1 MTRIPT
7 SEAAAVRATRAWTL
21 VHTGGASDVE
31 VTAADDASLGDVTR
45 QLGRKPGLEL
55 WAGSTPLRD
64 DTPLTAPEL
73 AHGAVLGVGRPVPR
87 RSAGIRSS
95 ALELHVAGGPDA
107 GRTFPLGQGRH
118 VLGRGSE
125 ATVQFEDP
133 DVSRRHV
140 AVHVGGGQITVA
152 DLSSTNGSRLDG
164 RDLDERPVSWPAGAV
179 LRLGATAVVV
189 AGPGGAA
196 SALAPGSGG
205 RMRLRPSRRPAT
217 ARPEVGI
224 AFPRPPEP
232 PPRRRPA
239 WVAAAVDAWLF
250 RRRAGRTDAAAH
262 AVELL
267 DAQNRLADA
276 VRAGVRAAEAAHPDL
291 ATLVGAARRR
301 SSLLWS
307 RGRGNADALTV
318 RVGAGPGHV
327 GVTRIDPDG
336 SRRAEVAPHVPSVV
350 DLRVTGGLAVIGPR
364 EQAVGVLRGVL
375 AQLAALHA
383 PGEVDVVPLP
393 AADRLADWAWARWL
407 PHLDEGA
414 TRRDDEA
421 LHTWLTGVIAH
432 RRAERDT
439 RADPGRL
446 VVVVDRPLDGW
457 LTALLRESRDAG
469 VVLLTA
475 AASVEDLPVA
485 VDAVLRLT
493 GETGALGTLGRQA
506 RPDLGSVL
514 VDRLPESVAAQFARD
529 LAALVPATAIPGG
542 AGRR

>member
-1 MTRIPT
+1 
-7 SEAAAVRATRAWTL
+7 
-21 VHTGGASDVE
+21 
-31 VTAADDASLGDVTR
+31 
-45 QLGRKPGLEL
+45 L
-55 WAGSTPLRD
+55 WAGSTRLRD

-73 AHGAVLGVGRPVPR
+73 AHGAVLGVGKPAPR

-95 ALELHVAGGPDA
+95 ALELHVVGGPDA
-107 GRTFPLGQGRH
+107 GRTIPLGQGRH
-118 VLGRGSE
+118 VLGRGSQ
-125 ATVQFEDP
+125 ATVQLEDP

-164 RDLDERPVSWPAGAV
+164 RELDRRPVRWPAGAV

-196 SALAPGSGG
+196 SALAPGTGG

-217 ARPEVGI
+217 ARPRVEI

-232 PPRRRPA
+232 PPRRRP
-239 WVAAAVDAWLF
+239 AAAVDAWLF

-291 ATLVGAARRR
+291 ATLAGAARRR

-307 RGRGNADALTV
+307 RSRGNADALTV

-375 AQLAALHA
+375 TQLAALHA
-383 PGEVDVVPLP
+383 PGEVDVVQLLGT
-393 AADRLADWAWARWL
+393 DRHADWAWARWL
-407 PHLDEGA
+407 PHLEDGA
-414 TRRDDEA
+414 PPRDDEA
-421 LHTWLTGVIAH
+421 LHSWLTGVIAR
-432 RRAERDT
+432 RRAGS
-439 RADPGRL
+439 GRL
-446 VVVVDRPLDGW
+446 VVVVDRPLDGR
-457 LTALLRESRDAG
+457 LAAVLREARDAG

-475 AASVEDLPVA
+475 AASVDDLPVA
-485 VDAVLRLT
+485 VDAVLRLS
-493 GETGALGTLGRQA
+493 GETGARGTLSRQA
-506 RPDLGSVL
+506 TPDLGSVL
-514 VDRLPESVAAQFARD
+514 VDRLPESVAEQFARD
-529 LAALVPATAIPGG
+529 LAALVPATAVFAG
-542 AGRR
+542 ADAR